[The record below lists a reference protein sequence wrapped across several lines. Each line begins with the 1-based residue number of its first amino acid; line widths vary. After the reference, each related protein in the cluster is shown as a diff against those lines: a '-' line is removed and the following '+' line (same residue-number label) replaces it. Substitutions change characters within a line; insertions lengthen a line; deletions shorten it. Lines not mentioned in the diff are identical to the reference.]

1 MATGAAALG
10 RASLLWGEARYHQRP
25 AYMSFRCVFLDV
37 NSIFGWVFHGS
48 IVSNVVLVWLKQPFE
63 SDPFW
68 RLAKKPGYNCAITAC
83 GKALQGSRVHDLL
96 RQIDDRDL
104 EATVVTLSAA
114 MDAFNRI
121 GNWQETLLL
130 WPRFRGSLRANELLD
145 NKNSTFL
152 FVMLNH

>member
-1 MATGAAALG
+1 
-10 RASLLWGEARYHQRP
+10 
-25 AYMSFRCVFLDV
+25 MSRIL
-37 NSIFGWVFHGS
+37 FG
-48 IVSNVVLVWLKQPFE
+48 VLQN
-63 SDPFW
+63 
-68 RLAKKPGYNCAITAC
+68 KPGYNCAITAC

-130 WPRFRGSLRANELLD
+130 WPRFRGSLRANELLEQ
-145 NKNSTFL
+145 KKQHI
-152 FVMLNH
+152 FVCDAESLKHGRSWMVHWRSVLCDS